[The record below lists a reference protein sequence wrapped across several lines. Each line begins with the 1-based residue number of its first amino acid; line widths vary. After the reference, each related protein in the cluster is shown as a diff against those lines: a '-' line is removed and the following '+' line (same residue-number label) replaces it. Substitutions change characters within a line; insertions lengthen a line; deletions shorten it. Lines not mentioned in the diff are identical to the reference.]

1 MTHTIHITT
10 AQAQSLKKVFLRYLY
25 MAEKSQNLAFLI
37 GLESDDLVRVQS
49 ILDSLPKIVE
59 NGNVPNISGDLQPQ
73 YPLHRANHPTPTVA
87 DPSAAHGDH

>member
-10 AQAQSLKKVFLRYLY
+10 TQAQSLKKVFSKYLD
-25 MAEKSQNLAFLI
+25 MADKSPNLAFLI
-37 GLESDDLVRVQS
+37 GLESDDLIRVQS

-59 NGNVPNISGDLQPQ
+59 NGNVPSLSSNLPPA
-73 YPLHRANHPTPTVA
+73 YPVYRANHPTPTVA

>member
-10 AQAQSLKKVFLRYLY
+10 AQAQSLKNVFLRYLY

-37 GLESDDLVRVQS
+37 GLESADLIRVKS

-59 NGNVPNISGDLQPQ
+59 NGNVPRLSSDLPPA
-73 YPLHRANHPTPTVA
+73 YPVYRANDPTPTVA